1 MSGAWTTALS
11 TLFAVDTLEHPAWLA
26 LLLPLAALALLRG
39 LRGAPPAL
47 PWPALRE
54 ARAAGAW
61 RVDPV
66 RLLAA
71 LLRAGALAALA
82 GVLSGPVGVHRAPA
96 EAGAGLDVVLV
107 LDASGSMRALDA
119 EVGGAWRTRLDLA
132 REVVRRFALRRVA
145 DGDRVGLVVFGDTAF
160 TLCPLTSDG
169 RLVEAALERV
179 SAGMAGEATALGDA
193 LALAVK
199 RALAGGP
206 ARGPAPAEPPTHESD
221 ARPRP
226 AEGRLVVLLTDG
238 RSNAGSI
245 PTDVAAGLARAAG
258 VRVDAV
264 GIGGEGAVAMGGE
277 GAAGAGLRF
286 ERHDL
291 DLETL
296 QRIAD
301 ASGGRLFPARS
312 SRELERVYA
321 EIDASERVARRAPP
335 RERRSPRPER
345 LLALA
350 GGLLLLEIAATRLVL
365 RRLP

>member
-1 MSGAWTTALS
+1 VSGALAARLS
-11 TLFAVDTLEHPAWLA
+11 TLLGVESFEHPAWLA

-39 LRGAPPAL
+39 LRAGPPAL
-47 PWPALRE
+47 AWPALGE
-54 ARAAGAW
+54 ARSAGAW
-61 RVDPV
+61 RLDPLRV
-66 RLLAA
+66 IAA
-71 LLRAGALAALA
+71 GLRAGALAALA
-82 GVLSGPVGVHRAPA
+82 LVLAGPVAVHRAPA
-96 EAGAGLDVVLV
+96 EGGAGLDVVLV
-107 LDASGSMRALDA
+107 IDASGSMRALDA

-199 RALAGGP
+199 RALAGT
-206 ARGPAPAEPPTHESD
+206 ATRA
-221 ARPRP
+221 PRP
-226 AEGRLVVLLTDG
+226 SPEGDGKPRPDEGRLVILLTDG
-238 RSNAGSI
+238 RSNTGSI

-277 GAAGAGLRF
+277 GAPGTGLRF

-312 SRELERVYA
+312 SRDLARVYA
-321 EIDASERVARRAPP
+321 EIDAAERVPRRAPP
-335 RERRSPRPER
+335 RERRSARPER

-350 GGLLLLEIAATRLVL
+350 GGLLLLELAAARLVL

>member
-1 MSGAWTTALS
+1 MNGSSAALS
-11 TLFAVDTLEHPAWLA
+11 TFIGVDGFEHPIALA
-26 LLLPLAALALLRG
+26 LLLFVATLALLRG
-39 LRGAPPAL
+39 LHAPPPAL
-47 PWPALRE
+47 PWPALGE
-54 ARAAGAW
+54 ARTAGAW
-61 RVDPV
+61 RLDPL
-66 RLLAA
+66 RLLAVV
-71 LLRAGALAALA
+71 LRAGVLAALA
-82 GVLSGPVGVHRAPA
+82 GVLAGPVAVHRSPA
-96 EAGAGLDVVLV
+96 AAGAGLDVVLV
-107 LDASGSMRALDA
+107 LDTSGSMRALDA

-160 TLCPLTSDG
+160 TLCPLTGDG
-169 RLVEAALERV
+169 RLVEAALQRV

-199 RALAGGP
+199 RALAGAPAPVRSPQP
-206 ARGPAPAEPPTHESD
+206 AREGEAA
-221 ARPRP
+221 PRP
-226 AEGRLVVLLTDG
+226 TEGRLVVLLTDG

-264 GIGGEGAVAMGGE
+264 GIGSEGAVAMGGE
-277 GAAGAGLRF
+277 GGADTGLRF

-312 SRELERVYA
+312 SRDLERVYA

-335 RERRSPRPER
+335 RERRAPRPER
-345 LLALA
+345 LLELA
-350 GGLLLLEIAATRLVL
+350 GGLLLLEVASTRLLL
-365 RRLP
+365 RRVP